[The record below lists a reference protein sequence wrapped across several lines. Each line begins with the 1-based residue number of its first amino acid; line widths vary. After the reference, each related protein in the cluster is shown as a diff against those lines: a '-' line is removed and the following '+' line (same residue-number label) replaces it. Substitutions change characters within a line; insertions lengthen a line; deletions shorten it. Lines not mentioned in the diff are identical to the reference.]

1 MYKLPVICQASTRD
15 VMYNILNIIVLSY
28 IKTVKGVNF
37 EFSSKEKNSI
47 SLIWSLY
54 EMRESD

>member
-1 MYKLPVICQASTRD
+1 MYKLPVICHASTRD

-37 EFSSKEKNSI
+37 EFSSKEKKFYFFNLVSI
-47 SLIWSLY
+47 
-54 EMRESD
+54 